1 MLTVEQRLDPDSNET
16 HPIEGGESREHRGGG
31 GSRLLFGGE
40 ARRDCVRVG
49 HGANA
54 KEGTKYRRG
63 KENGG
68 KGTEAQRREKKREMR
83 LIRPEAYNLPLR
95 RARSVRSGAS
105 ALTHSV

>member
-1 MLTVEQRLDPDSNET
+1 M
-16 HPIEGGESREHRGGG
+16 IAF
-31 GSRLLFGGE
+31 GSDMAQMRK
-40 ARRDCVRVG
+40 
-49 HGANA
+49 
-54 KEGTKYRRG
+54 KERNTDG